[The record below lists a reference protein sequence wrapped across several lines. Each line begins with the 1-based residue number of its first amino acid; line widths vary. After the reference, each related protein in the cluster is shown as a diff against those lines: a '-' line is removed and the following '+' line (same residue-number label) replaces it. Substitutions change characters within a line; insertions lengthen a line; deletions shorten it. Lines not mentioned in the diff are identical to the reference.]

1 MNNGA
6 IFLFALIVL
15 VGTAYQPADAG
26 SAVAW
31 DGKSELST
39 AYGGPVEREKS
50 RALETARHKG
60 GTNVRIVAATNVTG
74 YGAIAVA
81 YKPSGH
87 GSVIGVSLGNHSAS
101 EAEAQAINDCL
112 KAHGKNPK
120 VRWRWR
126 G

>member
-1 MNNGA
+1 MKNGA
-6 IFLFALIVL
+6 ISLLAVLIL
-15 VGTAYQPADAG
+15 LSITPNPAAAG

-39 AYGGPVEREKS
+39 AYGGPVEREKA
-50 RALETARHKG
+50 RALATARHKG
-60 GTNVRIVAATNVTG
+60 GTNIRIVAATAATG

-87 GSVIGVSLGNHSAS
+87 GSIIGVSLGNRSAR
-101 EAEAQAINDCL
+101 EAEAKAIRHCL
-112 KAHGKNPK
+112 VAHGRNPT